1 MEAASPAAWGVISR
15 FRRRDSAS
23 HKIAGAMP
31 DGRTPPTHMLT
42 CERPIL
48 EFSRTSPFSVS
59 AATRLYAV
67 AVCARVQP
75 ASSKSAANRSFLS
88 RAILRPQR

>member
-1 MEAASPAAWGVISR
+1 
-15 FRRRDSAS
+15 
-23 HKIAGAMP
+23 
-31 DGRTPPTHMLT
+31 MLT